1 MGFVTA
7 KPCEDGLYSLRD
19 AEDIYDFLISRVH
32 FKKGKQ
38 AAQDLVG
45 WLTFCHREHF
55 HFQEMFVKESLKLAH

>member
-45 WLTFCHREHF
+45 
-55 HFQEMFVKESLKLAH
+55 